1 MSAARD
7 VYLAELD
14 EYAASLEADRAE
26 CPDGDTCRDHYVS
39 VDPTVLRTLIRQVR
53 EPLASAPAYLG
64 NPHDH
69 PIWRE
74 LADEIARAMTEFGPM
89 HSPHEGHSVIREEL
103 DVELWEHVC
112 RDTGRS
118 PEARHEALQVAAM
131 AIRYILDLC
140 EG

>member
-1 MSAARD
+1 MSAI
-7 VYLAELD
+7 
-14 EYAASLEADRAE
+14 
-26 CPDGDTCRDHYVS
+26 T
-39 VDPTVLRTLIRQVR
+39 T
-53 EPLASAPAYLG
+53 SAPAYLG

-69 PIWRE
+69 PIWQE
-74 LADEIARAMTEFGPM
+74 LADELARAMTEFGPM

-118 PEARHEALQVAAM
+118 PGARHEALQVAAM

-140 EG
+140 EAE